1 MPSSAKGEASR
12 RNGQKSKGPL
22 TPEGI
27 ARSRLNALKHGL
39 TRPILPTPEIAQA
52 ITNLAQSL
60 SGPDARESSAAQELA
75 LVLAELARLKEQK
88 RETLENWEVWIA
100 PDVERKTEG
109 LIDHM
114 ADDLDAYRRL
124 ERYERLLSTR
134 LRRLVLRLRF

>member
-39 TRPILPTPEIAQA
+39 TRRILPTPEIAQTVA
-52 ITNLAQSL
+52 DLAQSL
-60 SGPDARESSAAQELA
+60 AGPDAQESSAAQELA

-88 RETLENWEVWIA
+88 REALENWGVWIA

-109 LIDHM
+109 PIDHM
-114 ADDLDAYRRL
+114 ADDFDAYRRL
-124 ERYERLLSTR
+124 EHYERLLRDR
-134 LRRLVLRLRF
+134 LENRF